1 MKRLEAWLGSWHRE
15 NAALEAAAA
24 AREKAPKGQA
34 ASTFHKAALLSG
46 DPALHASAHHGAVG
60 RVRALTTALT
70 LFPTGPPGVG
80 KTSTAKVLLQA
91 LNYDVVEL
99 NASDTRS
106 QKQLQAFAGDMVGNT
121 SIADFAD
128 GKVGGQQRKLALIMW
143 LLTLMTS
150 DCLPHQ
156 VGGKQR
162 KLALIMDECDGMSAG
177 DRGGMMA
184 LLGVIKA
191 SKMPIICICND
202 RQSAKVN
209 TLA

>member
-1 MKRLEAWLGSWHRE
+1 M
-15 NAALEAAAA
+15 
-24 AREKAPKGQA
+24 Q
-34 ASTFHKAALLSG
+34 
-46 DPALHASAHHGAVG
+46 
-60 RVRALTTALT
+60 ALTTAPT

-91 LNYDVVEL
+91 LYYDVVEL

-106 QKQLQAFAGDMVGNT
+106 QKQLQAFAGDMVAST

-128 GKVGGQQRKLALIMW
+128 GK
-143 LLTLMTS
+143 
-150 DCLPHQ
+150 

-202 RQSAKVN
+202 RQSAKFN